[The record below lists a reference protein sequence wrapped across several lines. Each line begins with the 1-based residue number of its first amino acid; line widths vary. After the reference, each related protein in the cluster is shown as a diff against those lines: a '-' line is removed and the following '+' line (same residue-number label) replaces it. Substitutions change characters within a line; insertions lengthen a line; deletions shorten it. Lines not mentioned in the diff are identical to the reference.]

1 VVGCGEGEEGGERM
15 RPWAVAAAAWMIA
28 VSPAAAEPRH
38 GISVFGDLKYP
49 ADFQHFDYV
58 NPDAPKGG
66 RITTIGVV
74 ARNTFDSFNDF
85 ILKGDPAQGLGLLFD
100 TLMTRALDE
109 PDADYGLIAK
119 SADVEIDKDGI
130 KRGVTFALREEAK
143 FADGTPVTAQD
154 VCSTYKLMSTL
165 ANERIK
171 ITIRDVERCSVLGPH
186 EVRYSFK
193 GGNTRDLPN
202 TVAELPVLSKAYYA
216 KADFSKSALEP
227 PLGSGPYKIGKFK
240 QGEFVSYERRDDY
253 WAKNLPVNRGQYNFN
268 EVRYEYFRDRTP
280 GFEALKKGVLDLR
293 EEYVSRDWA
302 TAYDFPAVRN
312 GRVIKDDLPDETP
325 SGAQGFFFNLR
336 REKFQDIRVRQALNL
351 AFDFEWMNA
360 NLFFKSYKRT
370 ASFFEMSPLK
380 AEGKP
385 TAEELA
391 ILEPYGKDLRPE
403 VFEEV
408 PLPRVTD
415 GSGQDRKLLR
425 EASKLLDDAGWKL
438 DGLTRRNAK
447 GEALTI
453 EALLD
458 SPSFERVFAP
468 YVNNLRRLGIDATMR
483 IVDEAQYQDR
493 LKNFD
498 FDIISS
504 RFSSGVT
511 PGSELRIFFG
521 TQSANAAGS
530 YNLSGVA
537 SPAIDAL
544 IEKVIAAKSRAELD
558 IAGRALDRVLR
569 AEQFWVPNWHKAS
582 QWVAYWDIFGRPSVK
597 PKYDRGIIATWWYDE
612 AKAAKLKRG
621 D

>member
-1 VVGCGEGEEGGERM
+1 M
-15 RPWAVAAAAWMIA
+15 RPWAAAAAAALFA
-28 VSPAAAEPRH
+28 VSPATAEPRH

-49 ADFQHFDYV
+49 PDFQHFDYV
-58 NPDAPKGG
+58 NPTAPKGG
-66 RITTIGVV
+66 RIATIGTT
-74 ARNTFDSFNDF
+74 ANNTFDSFNDF
-85 ILKGDPAQGLGLLFD
+85 ILKGDAAQGLGLLFD
-100 TLMTRALDE
+100 TLMTRAYDE

-119 SADVEIDKDGI
+119 TADVEIDKDGI

-143 FADGTPVTAQD
+143 FADGTPVTAED
-154 VCSTYKLMSTL
+154 VCGTYKLMSTL

-171 ITIRDVERCSVLGPH
+171 ITIRDVAACDVLGPH
-186 EVRYSFK
+186 VVRYAFK
-193 GGNTRDLPN
+193 GDNTRDLPN
-202 TVAELPVLSKAYYA
+202 TIAELPVLSKAYYA
-216 KADFSKSALEP
+216 KADFAKSTLEP
-227 PLGSGPYKIGKFK
+227 PLGSGPYKIGRFK

-253 WAKNLPVNRGQYNFN
+253 WAKDLAVNRGQYNFN
-268 EVRYEYFRDRTP
+268 EVRYEYFRDRTA

-302 TAYDFPAVRN
+302 TAYDFPAVN
-312 GRVIKDDLPDETP
+312 DGRVIKDELPDETP

-336 REKFQDIRVRQALNL
+336 RDKFQDIRVRQALNL
-351 AFDFEWMNA
+351 AFDFQWMNA

-385 TAEELA
+385 KPEELA
-391 ILEPYGKDLRPE
+391 ILEPFGKDLRPE

-408 PLPRVTD
+408 SLPRVTD

-447 GEALTI
+447 GETLAI

-458 SPSFERVFAP
+458 TPSFERVFAP
-468 YVNNLRRLGIDATMR
+468 YVNNLRRLGIDASMR

-521 TQSANAAGS
+521 TSSANAAGS

-537 SPAIDAL
+537 SPAIDGL
-544 IEKVIAAKSRAELD
+544 IEKIIAARSRTELD

-582 QWVAYWDIFGRPSVK
+582 QWVAYWDMFGRPATK

-612 AKAAKLKRG
+612 ARAAKLKRG